1 MFSCKFILC
10 VFMVTMMQCA
20 DAFLPILT
28 SNILPALTSLESIVS
43 TKAFISSLAVNLRNE
58 ITFERIIFQVVDFNF
73 NNHNIYIFTTLFMLT
88 LYGQWKYYDGLSVQ
102 MQLDKYRKIDKYSR
116 MEKMTK
122 ELLFLLAFLLV
133 KDVQSVV

>member
-1 MFSCKFILC
+1 MVVSILA
-10 VFMVTMMQCA
+10 MM
-20 DAFLPILT
+20 DTVNAFLPILT
-28 SNILPALTSLESIVS
+28 SNILPAITSLESIVS
-43 TKAFISSLAVNLRNE
+43 TKAFISSIGLNLRNE

-102 MQLDKYRKIDKYSR
+102 TQLDKYRKIDKFSR